1 MTAIQRKTLSLFMSL
16 CLTIFSICQVQ
27 ARAAGLPAPAEASA
41 MSAME
46 MADCHQGDRAGDAS
60 AVDCHGTCTHLQQHK
75 DAAQKLPLPDVTP
88 LLLTF
93 LQPFAQPLAG
103 FAVADG
109 YRSPDP
115 LSTDPPASIRFQR
128 FLN

>member
-1 MTAIQRKTLSLFMSL
+1 MTYRTRQRIAAVVSLFLMV
-16 CLTIFSICQVQ
+16 FSICQAQ
-27 ARAAGLPAPAEASA
+27 ARAALVPAPVPATGA
-41 MSAME
+41 AME

-109 YRSPDP
+109 YRPPDP
-115 LSTDPPASIRFQR
+115 FSTDPPASIRFQR